1 MSRDWKTQILI
12 DFQHKFLK
20 IVFKNQA
27 VNLSYNRCT
36 EIPTEMSGMPGPMLG
51 CIYLSRR
58 EEFCFLCTQ
67 PAFCSIRC
75 CPYPC
80 QSASWSLKRT
90 SSTGL
95 HPEMSSLLS
104 VVVGWMLN
112 VMWLAHDCHINFKC
126 LYLENGNLKEK
137 DILILP
143 LDLTNRSSHE
153 MATKAVLQEFGRV
166 SSILSAWILLWSSC
180 KRDSYLWCYHSKGC
194 RLMHSWSISLQLK
207 GPAGSLNL
215 WICGFMY

>member
-1 MSRDWKTQILI
+1 MIASRGCS
-12 DFQHKFLK
+12 
-20 IVFKNQA
+20 N
-27 VNLSYNRCT
+27 
-36 EIPTEMSGMPGPMLG
+36 TEMGRLSLLQQIFLTQESNRSLLHCRWSLYQPNELSWKPGPMLG

-67 PAFCSIRC
+67 PVFCLIRC

-80 QSASWSLKRT
+80 QSTCWSLKRT

-104 VVVGWMLN
+104 VVVGWVLN
-112 VMWLAHDCHINFKC
+112 VMWIAHDFHINFKC

-180 KRDSYLWCYHSKGC
+180 KRDSHLWCC
-194 RLMHSWSISLQLK
+194 RQMGSWSISLHLK